1 MSVGKRIAEVRKKQ
15 GLTQE
20 QLADILGTTR
30 QAVSKWESDK
40 TNPDLDYIIHICERF
55 SISTDYLLLGINE
68 SADHP
73 PAAPDN
79 GNCKQDSGGKRNR
92 IVFILVMA
100 VGILILLLCPLFATV
115 YRNYISHY
123 APAYTDPYV
132 YLQEWPL
139 LGVKIAGILLSIT
152 GVLGLSWPFIR
163 KASAETCNAWKEC

>member
-20 QLADILGTTR
+20 HLADILGTTR

-40 TNPDLDYIIHICERF
+40 TNPDLDYIIHISQCF
-55 SISTDYLLLGINE
+55 AVSTDYLLLGINA

-92 IVFILVMA
+92 TVFIFVMA

-163 KASAETCNAWKEC
+163 KASAEAFNAWKEC